1 MGEYDA
7 KQRNQLCTL
16 IANGNTGSK
25 QLKGFVDNRCTTQKV
40 ASQIKVIQ
48 KASIDKWCEGVNNA
62 TNPTI
67 TLYSFILPDGL
78 GDAGQLGY
86 LVDKVR
92 DLGYNPIPY
101 ANYDP
106 GVQINTNPS
115 PPPKKKQSSKGAKG
129 QSSKAAKPLSPLPV
143 GEHGPTKKKYKSKHP
158 KTESP
163 KKTEASKRLDILKS
177 LTRIEKDDHIR
188 SATAERKNIHNGWI
202 DECQGNNTWE
212 IQYPVPVVNIKK
224 IDEKHLLR
232 VAEMNQ
238 IYDKIAKYHTGIA
251 NASGD
256 TDTDTGTGIGY
267 GIPKYIP
274 KSDDESNLR
283 DKFIEYKIISVS
295 EPDLPCLKDAWLVKV
310 NEGQSVVDILKKAK
324 EMGCT
329 FLILLGK
336 LDKQQQADYSNASID
351 KPSQVHK
358 IESLEQSVL
367 SCLMSKI
374 GCDGGTGMIF
384 AGGEGM
390 YVQALGA
397 SEAAVGDVIRGGYSY
412 QTQQIKADSKKKA
425 DDENSSDSAVMNFDI
440 GENLGMMDIPQ
451 QELKA
456 HSDWVRQSE
465 HNWFNKLDGISF
477 WDKAYTLYRWFISS
491 PIPGYFE
498 YFGEPINKDEFSY
511 NYFTSFMEARTGNIA
526 AKEAFRHIVSE
537 LVNIKCL
544 YEKGAISDPHQD
556 ECD

>member
-7 KQRNQLCTL
+7 KQRNQLGTL
-16 IANGNTGSK
+16 IVNGNTGSK

-48 KASIDKWCEGVNNA
+48 KVSIDKWCQGVKE
-62 TNPTI
+62 TQDPTI
-67 TLYSFILPDGL
+67 TLYSYICYDGV

-86 LVDKVR
+86 LFDKVSS
-92 DLGYNPIPY
+92 LGFRSISY
-101 ANYDP
+101 AIY
-106 GVQINTNPS
+106 S
-115 PPPKKKQSSKGAKG
+115 PRNK
-129 QSSKAAKPLSPLPV
+129 AKPSDMRRLARIDNKDHLKKNGDPKIVLSP
-143 GEHGPTKKKYKSKHP
+143 T
-158 KTESP
+158 
-163 KKTEASKRLDILKS
+163 
-177 LTRIEKDDHIR
+177 
-188 SATAERKNIHNGWI
+188 I
-202 DECQGNNTWE
+202 DEKTTWE
-212 IQYPVPVVNIKK
+212 IQYPVP
-224 IDEKHLLR
+224 HLGNAAGLEDGHILK
-232 VAEMNQ
+232 VSEMNQ
-238 IYDKIAKYHTGIA
+238 MYDTVEEYHTGIA
-251 NASGD
+251 KAKDGI
-256 TDTDTGTGIGY
+256 GIGY

-283 DKFIEYKIISVS
+283 DKFIEYKIISDS

-397 SEAAVGDVIRGGYSY
+397 SEAAVGDVIRDGYSY
-412 QTQQIKADSKKKA
+412 QTEQIKADSKKKA
-425 DDENSSDSAVMNFDI
+425 DDENSSDSAVINFNT

-498 YFGEPINKDEFSY
+498 YFGEPINKDEFSS